1 MQFNPVLTNILH
13 QYNTW
18 YGEHFHKILDQIQ
31 YDTDILQVQIDSQS
45 WFDQE
50 LTVYDDQK
58 QAVLFKG
65 RPLEWLGDHPQPAQM
80 VELAWHAAALCDDDL
95 PQPIQKLLVA
105 DDASCK
111 AVVDFILGEDFN
123 RLQADF
129 EDLRSLAISR
139 LLLTVGPIAKTLS
152 SNASLTASWQRS
164 NLTI

>member
-1 MQFNPVLTNILH
+1 
-13 QYNTW
+13 
-18 YGEHFHKILDQIQ
+18 
-31 YDTDILQVQIDSQS
+31 
-45 WFDQE
+45 
-50 LTVYDDQK
+50 
-58 QAVLFKG
+58 VLFKG

-139 LLLTVGPIAKTLS
+139 LLLTVRTLLRRLS
-152 SNASLTASWQRS
+152 AQMHPDRSWQRS